1 MIQAP
6 EGAVF
11 YFADAADQ
19 AVVRLM
25 ADVDELPPDLDFK
38 ELESFEAARLAA
50 PRVKV
55 DLWRLLRGVWSATWG
70 DALASVIH
78 ARPFTLAEHDDCL
91 GDSENY
97 SPTVETAWEDR
108 WSGWGYHWNGGVR
121 LTGVRIDDSGR
132 LSLIVYAAN
141 AKGRTDARL
150 DELGEG
156 WERDD
161 DEWLVWKSDV
171 IARSSEI
178 DIEPLKVAALEMIK
192 AAALEM
198 AAHLSFHSA

>member
-19 AVVRLM
+19 AAVRLM

-38 ELESFEAARLAA
+38 ELESFEASRLAA
-50 PRVKV
+50 ERVKL
-55 DLWRLLRGVWSATWG
+55 DLWRLLRAVWSASWG
-70 DALASVIH
+70 EALASLPDV
-78 ARPFTLAEHDDCL
+78 RPFTLAEHDDCL
-91 GDSENY
+91 GDGDDY
-97 SPTVETAWEDR
+97 SPTVEVAWEDR
-108 WSGWGYHWNGGVR
+108 WSGWGYHWNDGAL
-121 LTGVRIDDSGR
+121 LTGVRIDETGR
-132 LSLIVYAAN
+132 LSLIVYAAD

-150 DELGEG
+150 AELADG

-161 DEWLVWKSDV
+161 DEWLVLKSGV
-171 IARSSEI
+171 RATSTEI
-178 DIEPLKVAALEMIK
+178 DVSSLS

-198 AAHLSFHSA
+198 VAHLSFHSA

>member
-19 AVVRLM
+19 AAVRLM

-38 ELESFEAARLAA
+38 ELESFEASRLAA
-50 PRVKV
+50 ERVKV
-55 DLWRLLRGVWSATWG
+55 DLWRLLRSVWSASWG
-70 DALASVIH
+70 EALASLVH

-91 GDSENY
+91 GDGDDY

-108 WSGWGYHWNGGVR
+108 WSGWGYHWNDGAL
-121 LTGVRIDDSGR
+121 LTGVRIDEAGR
-132 LSLIVYAAN
+132 LSLIVYAVD
-141 AKGRTDARL
+141 AKGRADDR
-150 DELGEG
+150 LGEVEG
-156 WERDD
+156 WDWEER
-161 DEWLVWKSDV
+161 EVEQWWMWRSDV
-171 IARSSEI
+171 LAGSAEI
-178 DIEPLKVAALEMIK
+178 DVKTLKAS
-192 AAALEM
+192 ALEM